1 MDKKILEYV
10 IVVGRTVLEIH
21 DEVNKRIKEGFQPLG
36 GVAIGKLS
44 LEDNSGHLSENHANL
59 YQAMVRYEE

>member
-1 MDKKILEYV
+1 MAKKILEYV

-21 DEVNKRIKEGFQPLG
+21 NEVDRRIKEGFQPLG

-44 LEDNSGHLSENHANL
+44 LEDDSV
-59 YQAMVRYEE
+59 Q

>member
-1 MDKKILEYV
+1 MAKKILEYV
-10 IVVGRTVLEIH
+10 IVVDRTVLEINN
-21 DEVNKRIKEGFQPLG
+21 DVNQLIKEGFQPLG

-44 LEDNSGHLSENHANL
+44 LEDNSGNLSENHANL

>member
-1 MDKKILEYV
+1 MEYV

-21 DEVNKRIKEGFQPLG
+21 NEVNQSIKEGFQPLG
-36 GVAIGKLS
+36 GIAIGKLS
-44 LEDNSGHLSENHANL
+44 LEDASGNLSENHANL